1 MIRQFSPPQDECPI
15 VAHLL
20 HQSVANG
27 EAGWY
32 SGAGVHIYKL
42 HSFLQEGGRYNQNC
56 KMMTGCIFDIWHSS
70 LLYNSFPYINP
81 DKCVC
86 VCVWGYHSNESTL
99 IDL

>member
-32 SGAGVHIYKL
+32 CGAGVHIYKL

-56 KMMTGCIFDIWHSS
+56 RMMMGCTFDNWHSVFIAVQCTAV
-70 LLYNSFPYINP
+70 YNSFPYIHP
-81 DKCVC
+81 FKCVC
-86 VCVWGYHSNESTL
+86 V
-99 IDL
+99 